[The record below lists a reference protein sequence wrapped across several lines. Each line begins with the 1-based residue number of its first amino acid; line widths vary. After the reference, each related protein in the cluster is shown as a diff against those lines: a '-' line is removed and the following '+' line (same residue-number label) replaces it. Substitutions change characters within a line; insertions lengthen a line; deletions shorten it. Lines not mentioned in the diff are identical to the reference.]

1 MIFRERLTGE
11 EAWLRWRDGGL
22 RLQGPPS
29 RAPGRALRVLDLTPL
44 SLHDGTLDLDASKY
58 TWCSL
63 MCIFLFQSNS
73 RLLFKGK
80 SSDQQTFSVKSQMVS
95 ILDFEGQILQ
105 IPNLA
110 ILATQVNE

>member
-1 MIFRERLTGE
+1 MAETEKQRPASPATPFTSPRM
-11 EAWLRWRDGGL
+11 
-22 RLQGPPS
+22 
-29 RAPGRALRVLDLTPL
+29 ALRGLELTPL
-44 SLHDGTLDLDASKY
+44 SLDDGMLDLDASKY
-58 TWCSL
+58 TWFSL

-73 RLLFKGK
+73 ILLFRGK

-95 ILDFEGQILQ
+95 LLDFEGQILQ